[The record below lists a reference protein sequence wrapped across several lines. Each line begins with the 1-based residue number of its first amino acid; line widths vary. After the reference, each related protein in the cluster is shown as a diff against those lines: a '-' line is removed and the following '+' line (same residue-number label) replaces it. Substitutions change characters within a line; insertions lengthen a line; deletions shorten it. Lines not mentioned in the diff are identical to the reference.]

1 MGRLRPREGEPLA
14 QGHTAQWGL
23 DTGGLMFE
31 PASWFLP
38 LTSFHTIP
46 VMVVYFIIEQ
56 FSTISYLCVFTYFVV
71 LRLCITYTVFIVL
84 I

>member
-1 MGRLRPREGEPLA
+1 
-14 QGHTAQWGL
+14 
-23 DTGGLMFE
+23 MFE